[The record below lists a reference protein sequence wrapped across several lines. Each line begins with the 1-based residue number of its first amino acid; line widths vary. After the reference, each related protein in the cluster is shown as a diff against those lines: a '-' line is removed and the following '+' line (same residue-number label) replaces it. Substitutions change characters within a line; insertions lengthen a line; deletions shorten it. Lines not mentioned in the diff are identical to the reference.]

1 MDMETSVKRLQRL
14 LALGASVAVLAS
26 QACNSSP
33 PGGASASTASKSGS
47 VPGDALVAKLPPTG
61 AMTFTM
67 APAALPGSTFEVDVS
82 FRDTTGALLDVPD
95 VVTLSLASSPVTGA
109 VLGGTLSK
117 AAVHGVAAFTDLAL
131 ATPGT
136 GYVIAATSS
145 QVSVSAVGIKTA
157 PFKVAWS
164 EDDQMSSGGVA
175 NSAIATAQT
184 VSPNVPVFG
193 TLGGGEVHY
202 YKFAAAVGQRVAVT
216 SYGNKLDLAN
226 WDTALRMRLIGPDG
240 VTEIARS
247 GAVSPKANSLDTG
260 LGAYIPATGTYY
272 LAADQDQGGFSS
284 GKFGVL
290 LGFVGLPSG
299 ATFQTETE
307 PAGATGQND
316 THATA
321 QAFVPGV
328 MFGHYDNAASNTS
341 SSDYYKVSVTA
352 ASRLHFEIAA
362 SRLGSANAGLFW
374 DPALSLEDSAGN
386 VLWKSDNTFFLD
398 PSIDYT
404 VTTAGTY
411 YVRVT
416 RAEYPTNSA
425 SSPYFLSYTTTAYA
439 PTKMTGTTTPISTAV
454 LVAYGKD
461 ISGSFA
467 AGGTQYFAFSGTAG
481 DVVRLVLADK
491 SGLQG
496 VTAVLSSS
504 AQANTVTPAGPT
516 TGTIASPAGV
526 PAAGANGLATLPQIA
541 VASPIVLQSAPPSDQ
556 VTGVTLTPIPGQNP
570 APVPV
575 PASPP
580 PTIDASLIASD
591 GATGLATAGAA
602 GNATESKL
610 ITRQTILQATGKY
623 FVKVTSSAAG
633 TFGFRIDLVS
643 STTREVEP
651 NDSASTASAVGTNGW
666 ASGVISSATDK
677 DHFKVHGEAGQLVT
691 VGLLAAAGSGMGTS
705 LADWGS
711 QLVPVV
717 EVRDASGNLIAQT
730 SADRKGQTNFAESTL
745 DTDTMLETSFRAP
758 SAADYD
764 VTVYDA
770 DSQGGAGYFY
780 ALHVWKN
787 Q

>member
-1 MDMETSVKRLQRL
+1 MDMETSVKRLQRV

-33 PGGASASTASKSGS
+33 PGGTSASTASKSGT
-47 VPGDALVAKLPPTG
+47 VAGDALTARLPTSG
-61 AMTFTM
+61 ALTFTM
-67 APAALPGSTFEVDVS
+67 APAALPGSTFEIDVS

-95 VVTLSLASSPVTGA
+95 VVTLSLATSPVTGA
-109 VLGGTLSK
+109 VLGGTLVK
-117 AAVHGVAAFTDLAL
+117 AAVHGVATFTDLTL

-136 GYVIAATSS
+136 GYVVAAVSS
-145 QVSVSAVGIKTA
+145 QVSLKTVGIKTA

-164 EDDQMSSGGVA
+164 EDDQMSTGGVA
-175 NSAIATAQT
+175 NNSVAAAQT
-184 VSPNVPVFG
+184 ISPNVPVFG
-193 TLGGGEVHY
+193 KLGPGEVHY
-202 YKFAAAVGQRVAVT
+202 YKFAAVVGQQIGVL

-240 VTEIARS
+240 VTEVMRS
-247 GAVSPKANSLDTG
+247 GAVSPTANSLDTG
-260 LGAYIPATGTYY
+260 LTVYIPATGTYS
-272 LAADQDQGGFSS
+272 LAVDQDQSGFAS
-284 GKFGVL
+284 GNFGVL
-290 LGFVGLPSG
+290 VLYPPLPAG
-299 ATFQTETE
+299 GTFQTETE
-307 PAGATGQND
+307 PAGAVGQND

-321 QAFVPGV
+321 QALAPGV
-328 MFGHYDNAASNTS
+328 MLGHYDNAAGNVS
-341 SSDYYKVSVTA
+341 SADYYKIALTA
-352 ASRLHFEIAA
+352 ATRLHLEISA
-362 SRLGSANAGLFW
+362 SRQGSANLGLFW
-374 DPALSLEDSAGN
+374 DPVLQLEDSAGN
-386 VLWKSDNTFFLD
+386 VLWKNDNTYFLD
-398 PSIDYT
+398 PAIDYT

-411 YVRVT
+411 YVRVG
-416 RAEYPTNSA
+416 RAEYATNTA
-425 SSPYFLSYTTTAYA
+425 SSPYFLYYIPTAYS
-439 PTKMTGTTTPISTAV
+439 PTKMTGTTTPTVTAV
-454 LVAYGKD
+454 LATYGKD

-491 SGLQG
+491 SQLQG
-496 VTAVLSSS
+496 VTGALSST
-504 AQANTVTPAGPT
+504 ALANTTTPAGPT

-541 VASPIVLQSAPPSDQ
+541 VGSPIVLQSATPSQ
-556 VTGVTLTPIPGQNP
+556 LSGVPLTPVPGGNP

-580 PTIDASLIASD
+580 PSIDASLIASD
-591 GATGLATAGAA
+591 GATTLPVAGAA
-602 GNATESKL
+602 GTATESKL

-623 FVKVTSSAAG
+623 FVRVTSSAAG

-666 ASGVISSATDK
+666 ASGVISSSTDK

-711 QLVPVV
+711 SLVPVV

-730 SADRKGQTNFAESTL
+730 SADRKGRTNFAESTM

-758 SAADYD
+758 SGADYD